1 MLEER
6 WETDDDDPDDAW
18 DDDDDGTTPC
28 PYCGEEMLEDSPRC
42 PACGRYQSAEDRP
55 PQQKPAWVIVGI
67 VVALVIALAWAAG
80 W

>member
-6 WETDDDDPDDAW
+6 SETDDDDPDDAW
-18 DDDDDGTTPC
+18 DDDGTIPC

-42 PACGRYQSAEDRP
+42 PACGRYQSEEDRP
-55 PQQKPAWVIVGI
+55 PQQKPPWIVVGI
-67 VVALVIALAWAAG
+67 VICLVIALAWAAG